1 MGMPLSTFSEMGMS
15 ALNKHQQPKHHTH
28 VTQVAW
34 GWFLVVLSSVDW
46 DFQMEYPLGFQW
58 IPLHCPWGT
67 PSDFNEFAYMF

>member
-34 GWFLVVLSSVDW
+34 GWFLVVLSSVD
-46 DFQMEYPLGFQW
+46 
-58 IPLHCPWGT
+58 
-67 PSDFNEFAYMF
+67 